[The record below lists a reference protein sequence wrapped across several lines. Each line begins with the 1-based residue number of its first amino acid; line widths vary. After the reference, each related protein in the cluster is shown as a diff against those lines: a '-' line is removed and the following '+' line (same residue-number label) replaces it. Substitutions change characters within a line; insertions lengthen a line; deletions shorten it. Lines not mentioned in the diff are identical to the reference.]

1 MHLDVQS
8 SKPPIGKPVLLWKL
22 LVDGVSFCGTNMPA
36 ACPSQT
42 LGAATWQYRCELC
55 VGEQPS
61 FKTRKALESHMRIKH
76 PRITDLDRFVDD
88 SGICPVCNQNFYT
101 RLRVL
106 HHVRE
111 KRVRARSKR
120 LLCRD
125 ALLSGAFPMICADK
139 LVQVRK
145 HDNDQLRERRRVG
158 KSKVPVGLHVKR
170 KLAPPLVP
178 ATPRKRLRAKLCAAD
193 VPEKFWWMASET
205 PRCLFSLGPGLQR
218 DISPELFGKRR
229 KLV

>member
-1 MHLDVQS
+1 M
-8 SKPPIGKPVLLWKL
+8 
-22 LVDGVSFCGTNMPA
+22 
-36 ACPSQT
+36 
-42 LGAATWQYRCELC
+42 
-55 VGEQPS
+55 GEQSS
-61 FKTRKALESHMRIKH
+61 FKTRKALEAHMRTKH
-76 PRITDLDRFVDD
+76 ARITDLDRFVDD

-139 LVQVRK
+139 LVQLRK

-158 KSKVPVGLHVKR
+158 KSKVLVGLHAKR
-170 KLAPPLVP
+170 KLAPPLIAV
-178 ATPRKRLRAKLCAAD
+178 TPRKRLKAKSSPAD
-193 VPEKFWWMASET
+193 VPEKFWWMASES
-205 PRCLFSLGPGLQR
+205 PRCLFSLGPNFRRNL
-218 DISPELFGKRR
+218 SPELFGKRR
-229 KLV
+229 KLA